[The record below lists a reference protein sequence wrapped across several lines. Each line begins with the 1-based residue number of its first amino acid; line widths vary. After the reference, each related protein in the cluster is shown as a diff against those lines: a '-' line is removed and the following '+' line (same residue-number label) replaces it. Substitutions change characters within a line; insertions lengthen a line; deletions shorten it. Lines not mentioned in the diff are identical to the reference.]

1 MDTLSIIE
9 QAIKSYELDLL
20 SMGNTYVM
28 KSHKG
33 EQVIEKVDII
43 LIYKVEIFVCL
54 SDHNSETHGPI
65 CLKFWLGTS
74 GYPREYS

>member
-43 LIYKVEIFVCL
+43 LIYKVVIFVCLSVCL
-54 SDHNSETHGPI
+54 SDHNSGTNGPI
-65 CLKFWLGTS
+65 FLSF
-74 GYPREYS
+74 